1 MKRIIGY
8 DENGNPN
15 CACDDGNIYINC
27 GSNCECCDHVDNN
40 RVYTPRSRT
49 VFETL
54 SCPCSFQVI
63 ENKFGNLEC
72 ELDNFGVKTRVT
84 PIKITNH
91 TINGKAPIA
100 RDKWDCISDNTCG
113 KGNINWDTLYVVFV
127 EETISDKF
135 ITLVNSVRS
144 TSKCH
149 IPKTL
154 LTEYSEEA
162 KDIYVGPEIW
172 DGIDINDPEK
182 TANGL
187 PMFDSIDQA
196 RLWDTLKG
204 GKTKIVSKY
213 LNKYVSGYYYPNKN
227 LITSCRVNGDD
238 IISHNAGYG
247 FNYTS
252 HASYGKKCE
261 IIAAGGILKIQ
272 IKGDNNPMVDIYVK
286 NSSNRSLLK
295 RKLKN
300 VVINGEYEL
309 KIDIP
314 RLPSSKTQEHYNI
327 EIKPSADTSYYYQ
340 DELISTGVLKYTVW
354 QFNDVRFSFSTTA
367 STISNTTTTTPT
379 VGSATGSANS
389 YSSKSITHVIQVAR
403 ASGSDNYY
411 LKSGSFLL
419 DDVVKRSDEIKKNIV
434 DQVDEKEL
442 ECRREI
448 TVSKGTSDLEPGMVF
463 TGKITKTKTVQK
475 SIDLDEHLK
484 EPCDDVE
491 ILDILTNKFELE
503 NTTELFSGMGVVGV
517 AENGMEF
524 NSILESVDCDTTI
537 TLGSHHI
544 IEKDTVLTF
553 TLTSSSSIDSIV
565 DNRLKLVR
573 CIRLPKNTEISFN
586 KTNNP
591 YIKGII
597 SVDKSGGSSIKAT
610 ATINNFYFGQDNVS
624 YAFDVDTLITNKVP
638 VKDQYI
644 KGAKDEIIDIDYTR
658 SVDISNNITLT
669 NAVTEQPKKGVLV
682 TKGVNPR
689 FVTYVPR
696 TGFIGKDQFRF
707 TLSDGVTTSDE
718 KTIFITIE

>member
-40 RVYTPRSRT
+40 RVYVPRSRT

-54 SCPCSFQVI
+54 SCPCSFQAI
-63 ENKFGNLEC
+63 ENKFGDLEC

-113 KGNINWDTLYVVFV
+113 KGNIN
-127 EETISDKF
+127 
-135 ITLVNSVRS
+135 
-144 TSKCH
+144 
-149 IPKTL
+149 
-154 LTEYSEEA
+154 
-162 KDIYVGPEIW
+162 PEIW

-597 SVDKSGGSSIKAT
+597 SVDKSGGSSIK
-610 ATINNFYFGQDNVS
+610 
-624 YAFDVDTLITNKVP
+624 
-638 VKDQYI
+638 
-644 KGAKDEIIDIDYTR
+644 
-658 SVDISNNITLT
+658 
-669 NAVTEQPKKGVLV
+669 EQKM
-682 TKGVNPR
+682 R
-689 FVTYVPR
+689 
-696 TGFIGKDQFRF
+696 
-707 TLSDGVTTSDE
+707 
-718 KTIFITIE
+718 